1 MQETILIP
9 MERIAVLIGKKGND
23 RRALEK
29 LGKVKFWID
38 SNSNEVTINSNDV
51 DKIYFAKRVVE
62 LVGRGFSPKSAAKIF
77 DDKYSAEL
85 IDLSDF
91 GAKERKQRERMV
103 GRLIGTK
110 GRTKLIMEKETNTE
124 IVIYGK
130 TIGILGKS
138 DDVENARQAIEA
150 ILTGSKQ
157 GTAYKILKQD

>member
-62 LVGRGFSPKSAAKIF
+62 LVGRGFSPKSAIKLF
-77 DDKYSAEL
+77 DDKYSSD
-85 IDLSDF
+85 IINITDF
-91 GAKERKQRERMV
+91 GGKERKHRERII
-103 GRLIGTK
+103 GRLIGSKGKTK
-110 GRTKLIMEKETNTE
+110 AIIEKETNTS
-124 IVIYGK
+124 IS
-130 TIGILGKS
+130 TI
-138 DDVENARQAIEA
+138 
-150 ILTGSKQ
+150 
-157 GTAYKILKQD
+157 

>member
-1 MQETILIP
+1 
-9 MERIAVLIGKKGND
+9 
-23 RRALEK
+23 
-29 LGKVKFWID
+29 
-38 SNSNEVTINSNDV
+38 
-51 DKIYFAKRVVE
+51 
-62 LVGRGFSPKSAAKIF
+62 
-77 DDKYSAEL
+77 
-85 IDLSDF
+85 
-91 GAKERKQRERMV
+91 MV